1 LLTHGALLKGAPVL
15 KYLNISDAK
24 KLDLMLHE
32 TERNRQMI
40 SQILCTTFKHQEGD
54 KEMLVDRGPEVIN

>member
-1 LLTHGALLKGAPVL
+1 M
-15 KYLNISDAK
+15 
-24 KLDLMLHE
+24 MLQE

-40 SQILCTTFKHQEGD
+40 SQILCTTFKPQEGD